1 MAWMNKDGLYLQY
14 GTEKTVPTTGGD
26 FRSPGE
32 LRTMEVQFDLA
43 TLTTS
48 AVIVDNAN
56 TTFFPKGMLIEEVSV
71 VTDKAAVGGT
81 SISVGLVK
89 MDRTTALST
98 TAFVA
103 ALPIASIN
111 VAGEK
116 NVLTAGQT
124 YAGAYVGTTSAEPGY
139 ITALAAGTFTDGK
152 VTVRIKYRGLT
163 PITQ

>member
-1 MAWMNKDGLYLQY
+1 MSWMNKDGLFLQY

-32 LRTMEVQFDLA
+32 TRTMEVQFDLA
-43 TLTTS
+43 DLTTS

-56 TTFFPKGMLIEEVSV
+56 TTFFPKGMLIEQVEVV
-71 VTDKAAVGGT
+71 ADTAATDGT
-81 SISVGLVK
+81 SISVGLVNL
-89 MDRTTALST
+89 DRATALST

-116 NVLTAGQT
+116 TVLTAGVT
-124 YAGAYVGTTSAEPGY
+124 YAGAYVGITSAQPGY
-139 ITALAAGTFTDGK
+139 ITALAAGTFTAGK